1 MRAITTTD
9 IEPLISELN
18 GNVAAI
24 ARRLKCSRGAIQ
36 RRIDRSP
43 ALLAAL
49 EDARES
55 MIDNTESALY
65 RKILDGDTT
74 AIIFFLKTRGKNR
87 GYVERQEVTGK
98 DGGEVGLA
106 FKRLSAADEA
116 DIDAEIARLEGIM
129 GVGREEP
136 LFAPGDQ
143 LPPGFE
149 RSGLTRA

>member
-18 GNVAAI
+18 GNVAAM
-24 ARRLKCSRGAIQ
+24 ARRLRCSRGAIQ

-43 ALLAAL
+43 ALLTAL

-65 RKILDGDTT
+65 KKILDGDTT
-74 AIIFFLKTRGKNR
+74 AIIFFLKTRGKSR

-98 DGGEVGLA
+98 DGEEVGLV

-116 DIDAEIARLEGIM
+116 DIDAEIARLEGII
-129 GVGREEP
+129 GIGREEA

-143 LPPGFE
+143 LPPGFD